1 MAQPAAVNR
10 YRNDPELMNL
20 AGQIAQ
26 AKAEIAE
33 LLNNPVD
40 GNTLRTTLEAISDLH
55 QLYGPR
61 AHV

>member
-1 MAQPAAVNR
+1 MTQPAAVDR
-10 YRNDPELMNL
+10 YRNDPAVTTL

-33 LLNNPVD
+33 LLDNPLD
-40 GNTLRTTLEAISDLH
+40 GNTLQTTIEAISDLH

>member
-1 MAQPAAVNR
+1 MTQPAAVDR
-10 YRNDPELMNL
+10 YRNDPEVMNL

-40 GNTLRTTLEAISDLH
+40 ENTLQTTIEAISDLY
-55 QLYGPR
+55 QQYGPR
-61 AHV
+61 SLV